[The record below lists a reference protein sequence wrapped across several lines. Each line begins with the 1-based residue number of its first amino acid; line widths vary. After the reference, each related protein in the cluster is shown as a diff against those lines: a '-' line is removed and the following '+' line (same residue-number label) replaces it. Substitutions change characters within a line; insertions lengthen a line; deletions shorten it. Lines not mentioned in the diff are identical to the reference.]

1 MSDERVVG
9 VAFGQRLA
17 RLRTEQDLTQEE
29 LAYRSE
35 VHRTA
40 VANLEKGTNVPR
52 LDTVLKLAAALNMKP
67 CQLIEGLPEWQL
79 PSRAPGHFEA

>member
-1 MSDERVVG
+1 MG

-17 RLRTEQDLTQEE
+17 RLRTEQGLTQEE

-40 VANLEKGTNVPR
+40 IANLEKGVNVPR
-52 LDTVLKLAAALNMKP
+52 LDTLLKLAAALEVKP
-67 CQLIEGLPEWQL
+67 GQLIEGMPAWKPQA
-79 PSRAPGHFEA
+79 RVPGRFEA